1 MNLTLIT
8 YLFAI
13 IGISCTISALVWVLV
28 VAYENIKTY
37 FKDFKKIRSTKH
49 FKEIQIKE

>member
-1 MNLTLIT
+1 MNLIINIFAVIGFICSIALIIR
-8 YLFAI
+8 AI
-13 IGISCTISALVWVLV
+13 YILYVNLRS
-28 VAYENIKTY
+28 Y